1 MPTKGRRAYRGGW
14 ERRQP
19 TSRVVQVNDGAASH
33 DGGAGGDFADRLFGY
48 VPALLRFARS
58 FTGSAID
65 AEDLVQDTLVRAL
78 RSSSGFRGEASELTW
93 LRRILRNLAIDRAR
107 RPHREVIVE
116 DVEASWA
123 DDAYTVDPALFAE
136 RLADRDDVLDALSR
150 LSHRYRSVVVLHDME
165 GWTIAEVAAALD
177 LAVPATKAR
186 LRRGRLALV
195 TALADGAASLVAKD
209 VPLRCWDARRHVEA
223 FLDGTLSV
231 DDRGRVERHLAACP
245 TCPPLVAA
253 LVGVTERLGELRDAD
268 NVVAPGLAARLRVAV
283 FDGRDGHGGH
293 GGHGANLHG

>member
-1 MPTKGRRAYRGGW
+1 MSPF
-14 ERRQP
+14 RQ
-19 TSRVVQVNDGAASH
+19 SVEAMI
-33 DGGAGGDFADRLFGY
+33 
-48 VPALLRFARS
+48 PALRRYARALARD
-58 FTGSAID
+58 TDIAD
-65 AEDLVQDTLVRAL
+65 DLVQDTLVRAL

-107 RPHREVIVE
+107 RPHREVVVE

-195 TALADGAASLVAKD
+195 AALADGAVSLVAKD
-209 VPLRCWDARRHVEA
+209 VPLRCWDARRHIEA

-231 DDRGRVERHLAACP
+231 DERGRVERHLAACP

-283 FDGRDGHGGH
+283 FDGHGGH